1 MYFYFDFDTMAHA
14 LTFLHLFDSWNL
26 FSSFSLS
33 DFYFGNVFDAP
44 KLEQQIYFAAL
55 ETQEMKKI

>member
-1 MYFYFDFDTMAHA
+1 
-14 LTFLHLFDSWNL
+14 
-26 FSSFSLS
+26 LS